1 MPIAWKQQLH
11 RKGSHSYCNLRDE
24 TIWQQNNKQQI
35 QMCCLWAKMVSIC
48 SKTHLKEERQYFYRG
63 RLLQMVADFGSGYLK
78 KQQRWSMKEPKI
90 VWIWE
95 LWNRNWLAEE
105 IKMEQ
110 GRLWQSASCETETG
124 LLKGTKMVKGKLV
137 AICELWNRN
146 WPAEETKMVRGSL
159 LQSVS
164 WNWNWPAENT
174 RILKED

>member
-1 MPIAWKQQLH
+1 
-11 RKGSHSYCNLRDE
+11 
-24 TIWQQNNKQQI
+24 
-35 QMCCLWAKMVSIC
+35 
-48 SKTHLKEERQYFYRG
+48 
-63 RLLQMVADFGSGYLK
+63 
-78 KQQRWSMKEPKI
+78 
-90 VWIWE
+90 

-124 LLKGTKMVKGKLV
+124 LLKGIKMVKGKLV

-164 WNWNWPAENT
+164 WN
-174 RILKED
+174 